1 MPYSNLSINLATS
14 ASNTANIVIAYETD
28 GANSNVGN
36 AVVLSIA
43 VDYSNIFERL
53 AITANNIFGQLTAL
67 NQNVINTNSIL
78 QNTYVV
84 LNDTKN
90 ILQNTQVVFQNTQS
104 VLQNTHNVLLNTYN
118 VFVDIESDTTGINI
132 ALTHVD
138 AYMNNINYR
147 GSNNDIGFVVKQS
160 QQDAGPLSAEQ
171 ERAIV
176 VSTLKTS
183 GGLDN
188 MIAEINNPTPLP
200 GDV

>member
-90 ILQNTQVVFQNTQS
+90 ILQNTQVVFENTQS
-104 VLQNTHNVLLNTYN
+104 ILQDTHDVLLNTYN

-171 ERAIV
+171 QRAIV

>member
-171 ERAIV
+171 QRAIV